1 MMIDGPE
8 AEDRRSPRFLIMD
21 NTPLS
26 LLGTIEA
33 LDWFFEPGCDVMI
46 TDMVIA
52 EAIRDPGEGRDRRRF
67 ARAYVA
73 QWLVI
78 NRHRIEVLKTI
89 EGQRYEREMRLWEK
103 AGKPED
109 LHPDWTGR
117 GERSVF
123 SAVQD
128 LKAALAQNEEIIV
141 IMDDRDGR
149 DAVRAVRADITLM
162 GTRTFIRWMEEDFGI
177 KSAATAWHAIR
188 MATAGTADEGEEE
201 DPVHIRTS

>member
-1 MMIDGPE
+1 MIDKPE
-8 AEDRRSPRFLIMD
+8 PEDASTPRFLIMD

-33 LDWFFEPGCDVMI
+33 LDWLFEPGCDVMI

-52 EAIRDPGEGRDRRRF
+52 AAIREPGESRDQRRKVREYVAGWLERNRDR
-67 ARAYVA
+67 
-73 QWLVI
+73 I
-78 NRHRIEVLKTI
+78 TVLATV
-89 EGQRYEREMRLWEK
+89 EPQRYEREMRLWER
-103 AGKPED
+103 AGKPD
-109 LHPDWTGR
+109 DQHPEWSDR

-128 LKAALAQNEEIIV
+128 LKAVLAQTEEIIV

-149 DAVRAVRADITLM
+149 DAVRAVRADIALM

-177 KSAATAWHAIR
+177 ESAATVWQVIR
-188 MATAGTADEGEEE
+188 TATADTAGEGAEE
-201 DPVHIRTS
+201 DPVYIRRR

>member
-1 MMIDGPE
+1 MIDKPE
-8 AEDRRSPRFLIMD
+8 PEDARTPRFLIMD

-33 LDWFFEPGCDVMI
+33 LDWLFEPGCDVMI

-52 EAIRDPGEGRDRRRF
+52 EAIREPGESRDQRRN

-73 QWLVI
+73 GWLKS
-78 NRHRIEVLKTI
+78 NRERITVLATV
-89 EGQRYEREMRLWEK
+89 EGQRYEREMRLWER
-103 AGKPED
+103 AGKPDD
-109 LHPDWTGR
+109 LRPDWSDR

-128 LKAALAQNEEIIV
+128 LKAALAQTEEIVV

-149 DAVRAVRADITLM
+149 DAVRAVRADIALM
-162 GTRTFIRWMEEDFGI
+162 GTRTFIRWMAEDFGI
-177 KSAATAWHAIR
+177 ESAATAWQVIR
-188 MATAGTADEGEEE
+188 MATADTADEGEEE
-201 DPVHIRTS
+201 DPVYIRRQ